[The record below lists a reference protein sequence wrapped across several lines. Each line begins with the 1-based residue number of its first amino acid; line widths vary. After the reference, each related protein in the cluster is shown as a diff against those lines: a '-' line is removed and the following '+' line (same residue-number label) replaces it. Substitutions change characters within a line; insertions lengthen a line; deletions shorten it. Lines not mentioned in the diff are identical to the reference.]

1 MTIKFEIS
9 DTGKGFDET
18 ERAVM
23 FKPFSQVDTSS
34 TRKHGGT
41 GLGLVLSKEFVELHG
56 GEISCESVKGKGS
69 TFSFTFKARLP
80 SSNTPATAL
89 TPGDDIRVAGLV
101 QNQSKGQHRAQQ
113 GNEGVTTKSIEP
125 KWPERPALRHVTG
138 LRLIPGEMCM
148 ATEDITK
155 TRNIA
160 SKALEAA
167 TRSIENGENME
178 EASLEVD
185 REGRSLSKSS
195 VDSNSSGEL
204 CTVMTRTESILDDR
218 RYLKVG
224 QLTPSNPPLGEPPCV
239 AVIAANLP
247 NPALDMKLAIPAKV
261 LENKALVA
269 ENKKAALLDQSTPG
283 ASTSSS
289 APPATALVSNRGS
302 AASSVSSLSSANS
315 LSPSGSIRS
324 QPSSASS
331 TGSLDQL
338 PEPGHP
344 FQARFLVIAD
354 LTHARDTILHLV
366 KQLVP
371 KSVGLQID
379 VATDLKEGIEYL
391 VGGRKSTDMTGPYN
405 YVVINLASYMSVM
418 DIFSVL
424 QKDGVLV
431 EPNVMT
437 CVITTPI
444 QRTALMEAVKV
455 EEASFEVTKTLNQ
468 STSKVIPSRVEWV
481 FKPLTKSKLYLAF
494 ADIMASQES
503 SRKPHG
509 TANDSIHARD
519 MNGKDHASG
528 GSHGING
535 NGESGGSKVTLK
547 RQTAQQV
554 VMNQKEV
561 FNQMKEDMK
570 GKNIRI
576 LMAED
581 DLINQKVIR
590 RYFQFVGAELVI
602 ANDGNECLE
611 KFKSH
616 PPGYFSLILVSSRRP
631 TSSLWCLFSRNKCII
646 NGPDRTFLFP
656 SSFSTFSSATCLCQ
670 VGTDTRLHEQS
681 ENGKTS
687 VYRKPTSEFPS

>member
-1 MTIKFEIS
+1 
-9 DTGKGFDET
+9 
-18 ERAVM
+18 M

-113 GNEGVTTKSIEP
+113 ATEAVTTKSIEP
-125 KWPERPALRHVTG
+125 KWPERPSLRHVTG
-138 LRLIPGEMCM
+138 LKLIPGEMCM
-148 ATEDITK
+148 ATQDITI

-160 SKALEAA
+160 SKAMEFA
-167 TRSIENGENME
+167 TRSIGSGESME

-185 REGRSLSKSS
+185 QEGRSLSKSS
-195 VDSNSSGEL
+195 MNSNSSGEL

-261 LENKALVA
+261 LENKALAA
-269 ENKKAALLDQSTPG
+269 ESKKAALLDRSASGTPTTLS
-283 ASTSSS
+283 AS
-289 APPATALVSNRGS
+289 PATPVSNNS
-302 AASSVSSLSSANS
+302 AASSVSSLSSTNS
-315 LSPSGSIRS
+315 VSSAGSIRS
-324 QPSSASS
+324 LPSSMPS
-331 TGSLDQL
+331 TGSVDQL
-338 PEPGHP
+338 PEADHA

-371 KSVGLQID
+371 KNVNLQID

-391 VGGRKSTDMTGPYN
+391 VGGRRSTSMTGPYN
-405 YVVINLASYMSVM
+405 YVMINLASYMSVM

-431 EPNVMT
+431 ERNVMT

-455 EEASFEVTKTLNQ
+455 EEASFEVTQTPNQ
-468 STSKVIPSRVEWV
+468 STSKVIPSRIEWV

-494 ADIMASQES
+494 ADIMAHQES
-503 SRKPHG
+503 SRKPQS
-509 TANDSIHARD
+509 TANDNGHTNGV
-519 MNGKDHASG
+519 NGKDHAG
-528 GSHGING
+528 GAAGHSSRG

-616 PPGYFSLILVSSRRP
+616 PPGYFSLILVSLSDNVFV
-631 TSSLWCLFSRNKCII
+631 SLF
-646 NGPDRTFLFP
+646 
-656 SSFSTFSSATCLCQ
+656 
-670 VGTDTRLHEQS
+670 TR
-681 ENGKTS
+681 
-687 VYRKPTSEFPS
+687 